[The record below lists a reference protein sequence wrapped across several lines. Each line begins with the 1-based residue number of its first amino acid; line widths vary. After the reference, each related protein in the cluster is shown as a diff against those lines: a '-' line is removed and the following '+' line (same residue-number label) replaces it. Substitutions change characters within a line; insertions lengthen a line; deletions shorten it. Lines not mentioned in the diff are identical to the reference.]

1 MIFFTID
8 KDSRHEHVYQQIYKK
23 LKTQLL
29 EKRLQVN
36 EKLPSKR
43 QLAEQLQV
51 SVNSVS
57 SAYEQLLAEGYIYT
71 IERSGYYVESLDQFI
86 EHAAASSPME
96 DDLKEKEVDRSGWL
110 SLSHM
115 SSDLSGFPFKE
126 WASCQRSAL
135 AHHKSDIAE
144 VPGPQGPYKVRETIA
159 RLISRTRGVRCE
171 PEQIVLGSGTQALLQ
186 QFVSLHPE
194 HIRFGIENP
203 GYTRVYK
210 LLRQLNIETAPI
222 GLDEKGIHMG
232 EVKKIS
238 PDTLF
243 ITPSHQF
250 PTGTIMPIS
259 RRIELLNW
267 AALKEERYIIED
279 DYDSEFKY
287 GTDNIP
293 SLQSLD
299 RNQNV
304 VYMGTFS
311 KTLGPGFRIS
321 YMVLPETLLRR
332 YRNIYDHWIPGTD
345 AISLF
350 TLHYFIETGMYE
362 RHLKRMNHRY
372 EEKRTLLITELRR
385 VLGSRIHVHDI
396 PAGLHFLAQI
406 QTETSV
412 AEFQNRARQE
422 KLELY
427 TLERFKLSEAADE
440 KPGHISLVIGF
451 AAIDEKDI
459 PEAVTRL
466 KKIM

>member
-8 KDSRHEHVYQQIYKK
+8 KENRREHVYQQIYKK
-23 LKTQLL
+23 IKAELL
-29 EKRLQVN
+29 EGRLRVN

-43 QLAEQLQV
+43 ELAERLQV

-71 IERSGYYVESLDQFI
+71 IERSGYYVEALDQFI
-86 EHAAASSPME
+86 EQSAESLLMDE
-96 DDLKEKEVDRSGWL
+96 DLKETEVDRSGWL

-126 WASCQRSAL
+126 WASCQRAAL
-135 AHHKSDIAE
+135 STHRKELAE
-144 VPGPQGPYKVRETIA
+144 VPGPQGSYRVRETIA
-159 RLISRTRGVRCE
+159 KLISRTRGVRCE

-186 QFVSLHPE
+186 QFVGLQPE
-194 HIRFGIENP
+194 GIRAGIENP
-203 GYTRVYK
+203 GYTRVYRM
-210 LLRQLNIETAPI
+210 LRQMKIETEAI
-222 GLDEKGIHMG
+222 GLDEKGIDAG
-232 EVKKIS
+232 EVKKAA
-238 PDTLF
+238 PELLF

-250 PTGTIMPIS
+250 PTGTIMPVS

-267 AALKEERYIIED
+267 AARKHGRYIIED

-293 SLQSLD
+293 ALQSLD

-321 YMVLPETLLRR
+321 YMVLPPALLRR
-332 YRNIYDHWIPGTD
+332 YREMYDHWIPGTD
-345 AISLF
+345 AFSLF

-372 EEKRTLLITELRR
+372 EGKRSRLIEELRK
-385 VLGSRIHVHDI
+385 VFGTRIRIRDI
-396 PAGLHFLAQI
+396 PAGLHFLADI
-406 QTETSV
+406 QTDVPPSAIQKS
-412 AEFQNRARQE
+412 AEKE

-427 TLERFKLSEAADE
+427 TLERFRLSEGGRE
-440 KPGHISLVIGF
+440 KAGLVSLIIGF
-451 AAIDEKDI
+451 AAIEEEDI
-459 PEAVTRL
+459 QEAAVRL
-466 KKIM
+466 ERIL